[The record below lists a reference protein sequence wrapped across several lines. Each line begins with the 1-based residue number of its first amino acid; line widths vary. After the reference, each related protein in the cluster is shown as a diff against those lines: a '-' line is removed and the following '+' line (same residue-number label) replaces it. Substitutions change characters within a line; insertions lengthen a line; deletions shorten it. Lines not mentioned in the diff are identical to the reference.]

1 MNKNIIQWVGI
12 ALLVAIA
19 SGLLGWFVFI
29 TKKQGAVEMLSEGR
43 GFSTGVPTG
52 GEVGSMRE
60 NLVTFFSDSIERA
73 KDAVSVP
80 GSGSSS
86 GTSTPEEPR
95 FWQVSPVPGAG
106 LVSFVAG
113 ASTSPTTVLRFV
125 ERPSGNVFEVPVT
138 GGSPR
143 RLTNTLVPRVYEVSW
158 IDSDSLV
165 LRHADEDGIT
175 MLTLVADIQS
185 ASSSEEI
192 GELAGV
198 YLDEDI
204 RAIASHPAGKEPSLF
219 YLAVNEQGS
228 FGVRAN
234 SDGTGPKRVWSS
246 PLRGWRLSWVADDT
260 VVLWQNAAQGLAGS
274 AYTLSLKDGSLSLL
288 TGNQSG
294 LTVAKHPTED
304 VFAYSTSVKGKT
316 RLFARV
322 AGVET
327 ELPVVTLAEKC
338 VWGLGGELLLYCAVP
353 NSFPAVDL
361 PDAWYRGETSFNDR
375 WYVVDVAKGS
385 AEELLSRQEAGGA
398 LIDVADPVLDVDGER
413 IFFTDS
419 KTGTLWVVRI

>member
-1 MNKNIIQWVGI
+1 MNKNIIQWMGI
-12 ALLVAIA
+12 ALLVAIG

-73 KDAVSVP
+73 KDAVSA
-80 GSGSSS
+80 SGSA
-86 GTSTPEEPR
+86 TSTPEEPR

-106 LVSFVAG
+106 LVSFTVA
-113 ASTSPTTVLRFV
+113 ASNTPTTVLRFV

-175 MLTLVADIQS
+175 ILTLVADIKS
-185 ASSSEEI
+185 ASSSEDV
-192 GELAGV
+192 GELAGS
-198 YLDEDI
+198 YLDEGI
-204 RAIASHPAGKEPSLF
+204 HTITSHPTGKEPSLF

-228 FGVRAN
+228 FGIRAN
-234 SDGTGPKRVWSS
+234 GDGTEPKRLWSS
-246 PLRGWRLSWVADDT
+246 PLRGWRLSWLADDA
-260 VVLWQNAAQGLAGS
+260 VVLWQSAAQGLAGS

-288 TGNQSG
+288 IGNQSG
-294 LTVAKHPTED
+294 LTVVTHPTENAF
-304 VFAYSTSVKGKT
+304 VYSTSVRGKT
-316 RLFARV
+316 SLFARV
-322 AGVET
+322 GGVET
-327 ELPVVTLAEKC
+327 ELPVVTFAEKC
-338 VWGLGGELLLYCAVP
+338 VWGSGTDLLLYCAVP

-375 WYVVDVAKGS
+375 WYVVNVAGGS
-385 AEELLSRQEAGGA
+385 AEELLTREETGGA
-398 LIDVADPVLDVDGER
+398 LVDVVDPVLDVDGER